1 MKTQKL
7 NKSEQIIDQ
16 IPYFFFLD
24 EEESIVYNKNDT
36 IQKTIKVIYR
46 NLDFADTDTRLLI
59 FDKLNN
65 AIMSLN
71 TENYFSIYFET
82 QRRKVQIREEIK
94 EDVSIPVKKIFTERR
109 EQVNTEEDNFVTEN
123 YITINYNV
131 SRIHQMKSLWN
142 MIIGKKRKTI
152 EEVINQDF
160 SKFMEEFE
168 EKMTEFLNLIDPVI
182 LDYEILKGN
191 RLQGF
196 LYSQVTSEF
205 EDTMEIN
212 YDNSLD
218 EYFSYND
225 FINKGVYS
233 KINDEYVACI
243 SFINFPD
250 RVSMRILKDLETLKF
265 GYRYSVRFRVEKQ
278 AGLVAKFKNI
288 REYYNVSTRSIG
300 EYATKSYSRY
310 EDDTSREEAD
320 ETQTAIRE
328 LRKRGATFGQLTA
341 AIIIK
346 HKNFKVLQ
354 ENIKKVIE
362 KTRIQGFH
370 CKNDKYNMFG
380 TYFGAMAGN
389 VELNKRTGLTAS
401 TSVLSM
407 IPTSSSFLGYSY
419 NAHLKFPALLSAVT
433 SNNDYYNFNLHVG
446 DTGHFAI
453 MGETGAG
460 KSTLILLIIAAIL
473 RMPNARVV
481 LFDKKESSKALC
493 RCMGGEFI
501 NIGVDDFSFQIME
514 KINSKKYR
522 EFVRDWLLS
531 IGELEK
537 TEITVEEKNLITR
550 TLELLSTRPIEER
563 TFTNFDNL
571 LPNNKLKT
579 LFYDYIHGSYKK
591 YFNGNYVRKES
602 RFIVYELDTISKNNR
617 LMNLV
622 LSYMFFD
629 MKETMLT
636 GDFLAVILDE
646 AWKAFQIELIENQMD
661 EWMREYRKMNAIFG
675 FATQGLAEV
684 TESNIFNTII
694 TNCRTKIFL
703 ANEGAGSQTSRP
715 LYMKMGVEPEEI
727 EKIRTAVPKQQYFV
741 KSRLGSA
748 LIDFRIKGTT
758 LDYVGSTSINDRSE
772 IDKIYQKTKNLKEI
786 NDLFLEYKKHEKEEK
801 AKSEY

>member
-7 NKSEQIIDQ
+7 NRSEQIIDQ

-46 NLDFADTDTRLLI
+46 NLDFTDVDTRLLI

-82 QRRKVQIREEIK
+82 QRRKVQIREEI
-94 EDVSIPVKKIFTERR
+94 EGDVSIPVKKIFTERR

-123 YITINYNV
+123 YITVNYNV
-131 SRIHQMKSLWN
+131 SRMHQLKSIWN

-160 SKFMEEFE
+160 SKFIEEFE

-250 RVSMRILKDLETLKF
+250 RVSMRILKELETLKF

-278 AGLVAKFKNI
+278 AGLVSKFKNI

-346 HKNFKVLQ
+346 HKSFKILQ
-354 ENIKKVIE
+354 EN
-362 KTRIQGFH
+362 
-370 CKNDKYNMFG
+370 
-380 TYFGAMAGN
+380 
-389 VELNKRTGLTAS
+389 
-401 TSVLSM
+401 
-407 IPTSSSFLGYSY
+407 
-419 NAHLKFPALLSAVT
+419 
-433 SNNDYYNFNLHVG
+433 
-446 DTGHFAI
+446 
-453 MGETGAG
+453 
-460 KSTLILLIIAAIL
+460 
-473 RMPNARVV
+473 
-481 LFDKKESSKALC
+481 
-493 RCMGGEFI
+493 
-501 NIGVDDFSFQIME
+501 
-514 KINSKKYR
+514 
-522 EFVRDWLLS
+522 
-531 IGELEK
+531 
-537 TEITVEEKNLITR
+537 
-550 TLELLSTRPIEER
+550 
-563 TFTNFDNL
+563 
-571 LPNNKLKT
+571 
-579 LFYDYIHGSYKK
+579 
-591 YFNGNYVRKES
+591 
-602 RFIVYELDTISKNNR
+602 R
-617 LMNLV
+617 L
-622 LSYMFFD
+622 
-629 MKETMLT
+629 
-636 GDFLAVILDE
+636 
-646 AWKAFQIELIENQMD
+646 
-661 EWMREYRKMNAIFG
+661 
-675 FATQGLAEV
+675 
-684 TESNIFNTII
+684 
-694 TNCRTKIFL
+694 
-703 ANEGAGSQTSRP
+703 
-715 LYMKMGVEPEEI
+715 
-727 EKIRTAVPKQQYFV
+727 FV
-741 KSRLGSA
+741 KSGGGKSSV
-748 LIDFRIKGTT
+748 T
-758 LDYVGSTSINDRSE
+758 LRDSKLN
-772 IDKIYQKTKNLKEI
+772 K
-786 NDLFLEYKKHEKEEK
+786 LFKVVEFFYPIR
-801 AKSEY
+801 

>member
-131 SRIHQMKSLWN
+131 SRMHQMKSLWN

-205 EDTMEIN
+205 EDTIEIN

-328 LRKRGATFGQLTA
+328 LRKEEQL
-341 AIIIK
+341 
-346 HKNFKVLQ
+346 
-354 ENIKKVIE
+354 
-362 KTRIQGFH
+362 
-370 CKNDKYNMFG
+370 
-380 TYFGAMAGN
+380 
-389 VELNKRTGLTAS
+389 
-401 TSVLSM
+401 
-407 IPTSSSFLGYSY
+407 
-419 NAHLKFPALLSAVT
+419 
-433 SNNDYYNFNLHVG
+433 
-446 DTGHFAI
+446 
-453 MGETGAG
+453 
-460 KSTLILLIIAAIL
+460 
-473 RMPNARVV
+473 
-481 LFDKKESSKALC
+481 
-493 RCMGGEFI
+493 
-501 NIGVDDFSFQIME
+501 
-514 KINSKKYR
+514 
-522 EFVRDWLLS
+522 
-531 IGELEK
+531 
-537 TEITVEEKNLITR
+537 
-550 TLELLSTRPIEER
+550 
-563 TFTNFDNL
+563 
-571 LPNNKLKT
+571 
-579 LFYDYIHGSYKK
+579 
-591 YFNGNYVRKES
+591 
-602 RFIVYELDTISKNNR
+602 LDS
-617 LMNLV
+617 
-622 LSYMFFD
+622 
-629 MKETMLT
+629 
-636 GDFLAVILDE
+636 
-646 AWKAFQIELIENQMD
+646 
-661 EWMREYRKMNAIFG
+661 
-675 FATQGLAEV
+675 
-684 TESNIFNTII
+684 
-694 TNCRTKIFL
+694 
-703 ANEGAGSQTSRP
+703 
-715 LYMKMGVEPEEI
+715 
-727 EKIRTAVPKQQYFV
+727 
-741 KSRLGSA
+741 
-748 LIDFRIKGTT
+748 
-758 LDYVGSTSINDRSE
+758 
-772 IDKIYQKTKNLKEI
+772 
-786 NDLFLEYKKHEKEEK
+786 
-801 AKSEY
+801 